1 MADDDADDG
10 RAIVRVIEVWEC
22 HQQAVA
28 VFQLCPIDGVGH
40 MGGIYWTG
48 VEPQVAMAAFN
59 LLDIPVAGAFD
70 LVSDVAYM
78 GQCVARER
86 NLLAAEKS
94 RRGR

>member
-10 RAIVRVIEVWEC
+10 RTIVRVIEVWDC

-48 VEPQVAMAAFN
+48 IEPQAALAAFN
-59 LLDIPVAGAFD
+59 LLGIPVVGAFD

-78 GQCVARER
+78 GGCVAAER
-86 NLLAAEKS
+86 NRQAAAQA
-94 RRGR
+94 RR